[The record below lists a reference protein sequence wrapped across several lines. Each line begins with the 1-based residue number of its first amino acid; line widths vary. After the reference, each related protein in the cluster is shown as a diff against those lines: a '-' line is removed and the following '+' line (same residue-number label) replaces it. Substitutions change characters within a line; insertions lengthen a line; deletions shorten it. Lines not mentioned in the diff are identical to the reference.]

1 MAAEPD
7 ALRRLLASALVRIPF
22 FTSRSTREGLIAEP
36 GPAAVGAAAVA
47 AAVAAVA
54 VAVVAGAA
62 VGLVESAAN
71 AVAAITRHAVAT
83 QNPAFDR
90 KEFRIISPPKSWHIS
105 LSGGKA

>member
-7 ALRRLLASALVRIPF
+7 ALRRLLASALVRIHL

-36 GPAAVGAAAVA
+36 GPAAVGA

>member
-36 GPAAVGAAAVA
+36 GPAVVGA

-62 VGLVESAAN
+62 VGFVESAAN

-90 KEFRIISPPKSWHIS
+90 KEFRFISPP
-105 LSGGKA
+105 